1 LALLAGRKLLLAD
14 DSITIQK
21 VVALTFADEGV
32 EVVTVGDGHE
42 AIEKLQGITPDIV
55 LADVFMPEV
64 NGYEVCRYI
73 KENAKLKHIP
83 VMLLVGSFE
92 PFDEAEARRVGA
104 DDILTKPFQSI
115 RRLIDKVGGLVGS
128 KASDEATTA
137 ELPHVP
143 EEDAAPEKLST
154 GDLEIS
160 TADTQRLSV
169 GKQQAHY
176 PPYEPAVVQE
186 SDTRPVVQ
194 ESDTRPMVQESD
206 IRPYEPV
213 VETQRPRDVMH
224 ETFRESQIMDSPSN
238 ELRSENTLDQS
249 DVLLDLG
256 DISRSSAATSDD
268 FVLDLDFGDGESV
281 AAVEAAALSGSNTF
295 VEPQLSRS
303 EPALGVAQREPSS
316 PSTAWMD
323 TSELAYRQQSP
334 STSEGAGAVMDQK
347 FVDTQEWM
355 RESPRST
362 TDDLQPKGAVR
373 KLERITDEPGEITP
387 RAEPGGLVTLDQ
399 LSPEVIDAIA
409 RRAVEQLSAKVV
421 QEIAWEV
428 VPQLA
433 ELLIKRKLEE
443 SQSRPK

>member
-32 EVVTVGDGHE
+32 EVVTVSDGNE
-42 AIEKLQGITPDIV
+42 AIEQLQGITPDIV

-73 KENAKLKHIP
+73 KQNAKLKHIP

-128 KASDEATTA
+128 KPAAEATTA
-137 ELPHVP
+137 ELPHVQK
-143 EEDAAPEKLST
+143 EAAEPEKLST
-154 GDLEIS
+154 EELEIT
-160 TADTQRLSV
+160 TADTQRLRVAEQHPDYSEFQPAAV
-169 GKQQAHY
+169 QQS
-176 PPYEPAVVQE
+176 EFR
-186 SDTRPVVQ
+186 S
-194 ESDTRPMVQESD
+194 
-206 IRPYEPV
+206 YEPV
-213 VETQRPRDVMH
+213 VETQLPRDVKH
-224 ETFRESQIMDSPSN
+224 ESFRESQIMDSPSN
-238 ELRSENTLDQS
+238 ETRNESTLDS
-249 DVLLDLG
+249 GDVLLDLG
-256 DISRSSAATSDD
+256 DIGRTSTAAPDD
-268 FVLDLDFGDGESV
+268 FVLDIDFDEPQL
-281 AAVEAAALSGSNTF
+281 APALEAAAVTGTHSF
-295 VEPQLSRS
+295 VEPQLSRT
-303 EPALGVAQREPSS
+303 EPTL
-316 PSTAWMD
+316 STAWMD
-323 TSELAYRQQSP
+323 TSELAYRQRGP
-334 STSEGAGAVMDQK
+334 ASTSEESAPATDQK
-347 FVDTQEWM
+347 SVVTQEWM

-362 TDDLQPKGAVR
+362 SDDLQSRAKADRLKGV
-373 KLERITDEPGEITP
+373 IDEPGGVASAARSIGP
-387 RAEPGGLVTLDQ
+387 VSLDQ

-409 RRAVEQLSAKVV
+409 RRAVEQLSARVI

-443 SQSRPK
+443 NQSQPK